1 MITGGVPTR
10 FAHDLTD
17 QNMRCSWLVR
27 SLISKKMKKW
37 SPAPLPHLT
46 SDVFFHN
53 RFNRLLL
60 PSGNL
65 TQLLKKT
72 HLQLIF
78 PLKMVIFYS
87 YVNVYQRVS
96 KSKKNQGL
104 GIFALE
110 DMDEAS
116 TQINGDSRIQQ
127 MEIRQLYMFGH
138 ILWGS
143 PLKFRPKKQALYMV
157 GTSNLGS

>member
-1 MITGGVPTR
+1 MFFSGGFEKMFYSHGSYNVGPPVINWFINPSNYSYLRTINQVIGVINQLSYLTGASLCSWIVYFMVKKSQEKIRMITGGVPTR

-65 TQLLKKT
+65 T
-72 HLQLIF
+72 
-78 PLKMVIFYS
+78 
-87 YVNVYQRVS
+87 
-96 KSKKNQGL
+96 
-104 GIFALE
+104 
-110 DMDEAS
+110 
-116 TQINGDSRIQQ
+116 
-127 MEIRQLYMFGH
+127 
-138 ILWGS
+138 
-143 PLKFRPKKQALYMV
+143 
-157 GTSNLGS
+157 